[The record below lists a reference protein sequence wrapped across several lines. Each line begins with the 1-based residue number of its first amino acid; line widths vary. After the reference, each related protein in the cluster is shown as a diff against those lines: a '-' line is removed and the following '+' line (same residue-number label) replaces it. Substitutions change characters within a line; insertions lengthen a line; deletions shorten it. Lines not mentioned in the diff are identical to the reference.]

1 MSLQKIMIRSKS
13 DRTRA
18 FTIIKKKETAEDET
32 AEPDSKGDPST
43 AK

>member
-1 MSLQKIMIRSKS
+1 MVQKIMIRSKS

-18 FTIIKKKETAEDET
+18 FTIIKKKEKAGDE
-32 AEPDSKGDPST
+32 AAKSDSKDGPST

>member
-1 MSLQKIMIRSKS
+1 MSLQKIIIRSKS

-18 FTIIKKKETAEDET
+18 FTIIKKKETAGDEA
-32 AEPDSKGDPST
+32 AESDSKDDASA